1 MPGIRRGLLLIL
13 LLASLMVILL
23 GCNTAE
29 YRTFT
34 FERGVNFTFEY
45 PSHYKI
51 NSIYSFV
58 EGKSAGG
65 LIFFDKLSSKYSLY
79 GFIDVTIRDPSEKFP
94 NAKTAIEQIALGEF
108 DIYTSGPGELIRNI
122 LERTTIN
129 MNGISGELIVYS
141 HRVGFVET
149 LPYESSKIVRINRT
163 LFFDHSGLLWSIA
176 IESDEDKA
184 EQAKADFEH
193 LLETFQILE

>member
-1 MPGIRRGLLLIL
+1 
-13 LLASLMVILL
+13 MVILP
-23 GCNTAE
+23 GCNNSE

-34 FERGVNFTFEY
+34 FKRGVNFTFEY

-51 NSIYSFV
+51 NSIYSYV

-65 LIFFDKLSSKYSLY
+65 VIFFDKLSSKDSIY
-79 GFIDVTIRDPSEKFP
+79 GFIDVSIRDASEKFP
-94 NAKTAIEQIALGEF
+94 NAKTAIEQIVLGER
-108 DIYTSGPGELIRNI
+108 DKDTLVVGELDEDI

-129 MNGISGELIVYS
+129 INGISGELLVYS
-141 HRVGFVET
+141 HKVGLIER
-149 LPYESSKIVRINRT
+149 LPYESSKIIRINRT
-163 LFFDHSGLLWSIA
+163 LYFDHSGLLWSII

-193 LLETFQILE
+193 ILQTFKILE